1 MARIRDS
8 NCPLCGAGL
17 TAVELLDAGTELI
30 DPRLGVIETRC
41 PHCQGYLEAMPLQ
54 GRVDVGYLVGPGK
67 ERFDVAL
74 SLAFEGLAV
83 DLATAPSCLKVKAQG
98 GSWEFRE

>member
-1 MARIRDS
+1 MALRRDS

-17 TAVELLDAGTELI
+17 TAAELLDAGTEI
-30 DPRLGVIETRC
+30 IESRLGVIETRC
-41 PHCQGYLEAMPLQ
+41 PHCQGYLEAKPAQ

-74 SLAFEGLAV
+74 SLAFEGLEVERAE
-83 DLATAPSCLKVKAQG
+83 DPPRLMLSAAG
-98 GSWEFRE
+98 RSWEYRE

>member
-1 MARIRDS
+1 MALRRDS

-17 TAVELLDAGTELI
+17 TASELLDAGSELI

-54 GRVDVGYLVGPGK
+54 RRVDVGYLVGPGK

-74 SLAFEGLAV
+74 SLAFEGLEIERAD
-83 DLATAPSCLKVKAQG
+83 DLPRLMLRAAG
-98 GSWEFRE
+98 RGWEYRE

>member
-1 MARIRDS
+1 VALRRDS

-17 TAVELLDAGTELI
+17 TAAELLDAGSELI

-41 PHCQGYLEAMPLQ
+41 PHCQGYLEAMPAK

-74 SLAFEGLAV
+74 SLAFEGLEIERSD
-83 DLATAPSCLKVKAQG
+83 DLPRLMLRAAGRA
-98 GSWEFRE
+98 WEYRE

>member
-17 TAVELLDAGTELI
+17 TAAELLDAATELI

-41 PHCQGYLEAMPLQ
+41 PHCQGYLEAMPAQ

-74 SLAFEGLAV
+74 SLSFD
-83 DLATAPSCLKVKAQG
+83 DLDVRRTEDPPCLRLKAAG
-98 GSWEFRE
+98 HSWEYRE